1 MAKYIGPKCRLSRR
15 EGVDLGLKS
24 RARSLDSKC
33 KATTPPGQFGD
44 RTPRVTDYSVQL
56 RMKQL
61 IKRYY
66 GILERQFHNYY
77 KNADRLKGSSGEN
90 LIRLLESRL
99 DNIVYRL
106 GFAATRSEARQLVN
120 HKSIKVNGRAVSIP
134 SYLVKPNDVIEVK
147 EKSKKQNRIVA
158 ALEAVDKGIASI
170 PEWLSIDTKEFK
182 GVLKRYPDVSEFPP
196 EFKVHLV
203 IELYSK

>member
-15 EGVDLGLKS
+15 EGVDLQHKS

-33 KATTPPGQFGD
+33 KADTPPGQFGEKGS
-44 RTPRVTDYSVQL
+44 RATDYSLQL

-77 KNADRLKGSSGEN
+77 KKADSSKGSSGEN

-99 DNIVYRL
+99 DNVVYRL
-106 GFAATRSEARQLVN
+106 GFAATRAEARQMVN
-120 HKSIKVNGRAVSIP
+120 HRSIIVNGKIVNIP
-134 SYLVKPNDVIEVK
+134 SYLVEPNDEIAVK
-147 EKSKKQNRIVA
+147 EQSKKQNRIIS
-158 ALEAVDKGIASI
+158 ALDSAEKGVI
-170 PEWLSIDTKEFK
+170 PEWLSLDSKKVAGIF
-182 GVLKRYPDVSEFPP
+182 KRYPDASEFPP

>member
-15 EGVDLGLKS
+15 EGVDLQHKS

-33 KATTPPGQFGD
+33 KAETPPGQFGD
-44 RTPRVTDYSVQL
+44 RAGKKPTDYSVQL

-66 GILERQFHNYY
+66 GILEKQFHNYY
-77 KNADRLKGSSGEN
+77 KTADRRKGSTGEN

-99 DNIVYRL
+99 DNVVYRL
-106 GFAATRSEARQLVN
+106 GFAATRAEARQLVG
-120 HKSIKVNGRAVSIP
+120 HKAITVNGKTVNIP
-134 SYLVKPNDVIEVK
+134 SYLVEANDEVAIK
-147 EKSKKQNRIVA
+147 EKNKKQSRISA
-158 ALEAVDKGIASI
+158 SIELAEKGVI
-170 PEWLSIDTKEFK
+170 PEWLTLDSVKMSGIF
-182 GVLKRYPDVSEFPP
+182 KRYPDVGEFPP

-203 IELYSK
+203 VELYSK

>member
-15 EGVDLGLKS
+15 EGVDLQLKS

-33 KATTPPGQFGD
+33 KADTPPGQFGTKTS
-44 RTPRVTDYSVQL
+44 RNSDYNLQL

-66 GILERQFHNYY
+66 GILEKQFHNYY
-77 KNADRLKGSSGEN
+77 KKADGQKGASGDN

-99 DNIVYRL
+99 DNVVYRL
-106 GFAATRSEARQLVN
+106 GFATTRAEARQLVN
-120 HKSIKVNGRAVSIP
+120 HKAITVNGKIVNIP
-134 SYLVKPNDVIEVK
+134 SYLVEPNDLIAIR
-147 EKSKKQNRIVA
+147 EKSKKQARVGDSVEVA
-158 ALEAVDKGIASI
+158 KKGVI
-170 PEWLSIDTKEFK
+170 PEWLTVDENKLTGTFT
-182 GVLKRYPDVSEFPP
+182 RYPDAGEFPP